1 MPPLALTTQMLQCY
15 LFAIYAHHIRM
26 WTLFIPSAV
35 GFTLGLTWSTLYPC
49 KVAPDG
55 GLRLQWQMQCSVSLL
70 LVLLGSFTIRRMPH
84 LTSTMAT
91 AAALLSFTYPMQSM
105 REAYT
110 QKNTNLMGSAAMNS
124 TMFLTCFVWVIHSSS
139 LVEYDI
145 FVLIYN
151 FAGVIVQGSAL
162 ILRIVISRKKGNAQ
176 GEDAELTASTPLLR
190 EISSVL

>member
-1 MPPLALTTQMLQCY
+1 MLSVCNLRSSHSY
-15 LFAIYAHHIRM
+15 VDI
-26 WTLFIPSAV
+26 
-35 GFTLGLTWSTLYPC
+35 GLSWSTLYPC

-55 GLRLQWQMQCSVSLL
+55 GLQLQWQIQYSISLL
-70 LVLLGSFTIRRMPH
+70 LMLLGSLTIRRMSH
-84 LTSTMAT
+84 LTSTIAT

-110 QKNTNLMGSAAMNS
+110 QKNSSLMGSFAMNA
-124 TMFLTCFVWVIHSSS
+124 TMCLTCFVWVLHSSPF
-139 LVEYDI
+139 VEYDI
-145 FVLIYN
+145 YVLVSN
-151 FAGVIVQGSAL
+151 VAGVIVQGSAL

>member
-1 MPPLALTTQMLQCY
+1 MPPLALTTQMLQCF
-15 LFAIYAHHIRM
+15 LFTIYAHRIRM

-35 GFTLGLTWSTLYPC
+35 GFILGFIWSTLYPC

-55 GLRLQWQMQCSVSLL
+55 GLRLQWQMQYSISLL
-70 LVLLGSFTIRRMPH
+70 LLLGSLTVRKLPH
-84 LTSTMAT
+84 LTSTIAT
-91 AAALLSFTYPMQSM
+91 AAALLSFTYPLQSM

-110 QKNTNLMGSAAMNS
+110 QKNSSLMGSFAMNA
-124 TMFLTCFVWVIHSSS
+124 TMFLTCFVWVLHSSPF
-139 LVEYDI
+139 VEYDI
-145 FVLIYN
+145 YVFVSN
-151 FAGVIVQGSAL
+151 VAGVIVQGSAL